1 MNLKNDNLNSV
12 FCFSRLGRK
21 IEKQN
26 LLLYRWSHKKAEKRA
41 ISVSPAVA
49 RIKMLYNI
57 NKLKYELKQ
66 DDDDNNIFSIE
77 EKERQKLEDFEENIE
92 SKKEYI
98 NKLEEKEEKKNEKLK
113 QNKSEYITPKYY
125 FTKKKENKN
134 KLEPSCTKYNPKYDA
149 IMKRSPSSPSWKSM
163 QGRKYPIQ
171 IDNSDFYLKQKLI
184 QENMAGK
191 SFINFRKQRKRKGM
205 LKKDENKKNNI
216 INISNISKNKSLI
229 NKKKDLYNNKRN
241 KSSLIISKNTSKL
254 EKEYKESTPSKN
266 SDIQKNLE
274 NEILSTENSKDS
286 FDLFKQIYTSKIKKK
301 KKKKIEYEKYSKK
314 IKSIDFN
321 QVISRESLDQIQSK
335 QTAFIPYLFPN
346 FSQVRERPIMMVVY
360 DQKKRNRSNKRK
372 SDLENVT
379 FDNVNYEQIY
389 KSKVKTPNFELMK
402 SRPSD
407 ENDAFPTHMRG
418 VFDKNTCF
426 KVSSESLKSTNYG
439 KRDFMMPLSSFWSNH
454 SFNKYVNLKMIKS
467 QSHLNKAYFDNEY
480 LDPRTKRLMK
490 IYNKNYKRLMEEKTK
505 YSPLEKEISIAINK
519 HQNKTIN
526 DIIKDLKS
534 KKEY

>member
-12 FCFSRLGRK
+12 VCYSRLGRK
-21 IEKQN
+21 IAKQN
-26 LLLYRWSHKKAEKRA
+26 LLLYRWSQRKAVKRA
-41 ISVSPAVA
+41 ASVSPAVA

-77 EKERQKLEDFEENIE
+77 EKERQKLEDFEENSE
-92 SKKEYI
+92 EKKEY
-98 NKLEEKEEKKNEKLK
+98 LQRLGEKEEKKNEKIK

-125 FTKKKENKN
+125 FTKKQENKN
-134 KLEPSCTKYNPKYDA
+134 KLEPSCTRYNPKYDA
-149 IMKRSPSSPSWKSM
+149 IMKRSASSPSWKSM
-163 QGRKYPIQ
+163 QGRKYKVKV
-171 IDNSDFYLKQKLI
+171 DNSKFYLKQKLI

-191 SFINFRKQRKRKGM
+191 SFINFSKQTKRKD
-205 LKKDENKKNNI
+205 LSKKDESNLNNI
-216 INISNISKNKSLI
+216 INLSNISKSKSLI
-229 NKKKDLYNNKRN
+229 NKKKFPYNNKRN
-241 KSSLIISKNTSKL
+241 KSALLISKDTSRFDKDF
-254 EKEYKESTPSKN
+254 KETTPKN
-266 SDIQKNLE
+266 SVMQKNLE

-301 KKKKIEYEKYSKK
+301 KKKKKIEYEEYSKK

-321 QVISRESLDQIQSK
+321 QIISRESLDQIQSK

-360 DQKKRNRSNKRK
+360 DQRKRNSSNKRK

-379 FDNVNYEQIY
+379 FDNVNYEQIN

-439 KRDFMMPLSSFWSNH
+439 KRDFMMPLSSFWNNR
-454 SFNKYVNLKMIKS
+454 SFNKYINLKMIKS
-467 QSHLNKAYFDNEY
+467 QSHLRKAYMENEY

-490 IYNKNYKRLMEEKTK
+490 IYNKNYKAMMEEKTK
-505 YSPLEKEISIAINK
+505 FSPLEKEITIAINK

-526 DIIKDLKS
+526 DLINELKI